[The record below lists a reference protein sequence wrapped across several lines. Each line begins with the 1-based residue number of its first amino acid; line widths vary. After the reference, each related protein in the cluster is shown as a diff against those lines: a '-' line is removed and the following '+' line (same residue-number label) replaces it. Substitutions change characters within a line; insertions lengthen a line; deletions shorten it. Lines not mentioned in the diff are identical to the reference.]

1 MHIIV
6 LQILPPV
13 HGLSGEELQLI
24 VVQAEA
30 AEGEESSERIRRQVV
45 QGVMAKTN
53 PLDVV
58 QALEEEL
65 DRCGIILPNIIMC
78 TVYVCSSFLH
88 LIPISLSTWKAM
100 LGM

>member
-6 LQILPPV
+6 LQIVPPV

-30 AEGEESSERIRRQVV
+30 TEGEESSERVRGQVV

-58 QALEEEL
+58 QALQEES
-65 DRCGIILPNIIMC
+65 DRCGIILSNIIMC
-78 TVYVCSSFLH
+78 VQYVCAAASC
-88 LIPISLSTWKAM
+88 I
-100 LGM
+100 